1 MNHFE
6 CKKKDTETL
15 ARRGTVSTAHGNI
28 ETPVFMPVGTQGTVK
43 GLTPR
48 QIVETG
54 AQIILGNTYHLM
66 LRPGSERIRK
76 FGGLHRFMGWDG
88 PILTDSGGFQV
99 FSLAGISK
107 KSEEG
112 VNFASYID
120 GSRHMLTPERSMAIQ
135 EDLGSDIVMAFDE
148 CPPAGATYEE
158 ARDATARTHR
168 WAERCLSVFR
178 GDGQSLFGI
187 VQGGMFEDLREESA
201 RQLSE
206 LPFAGMAIG
215 GLSVGESKPT
225 MYRILKH
232 TAPLLPENKARYLM
246 GVGTPADLVNAVSVG
261 VDMFDCVMPT
271 RNARNGQAFTGH
283 GIVNIKQ
290 ARYREDLLPLD
301 PTCDCYTCSTFTRAY
316 LHHLYKAGEILS
328 SVLMTLHNT
337 SYYQNLMRDVRDC
350 IEQNRFKQFK
360 NKIIEQYGAMDIAGC
375 LEET

>member
-1 MNHFE
+1 
-6 CKKKDTETL
+6 
-15 ARRGTVSTAHGNI
+15 
-28 ETPVFMPVGTQGTVK
+28 
-43 GLTPR
+43 
-48 QIVETG
+48 
-54 AQIILGNTYHLM
+54 
-66 LRPGSERIRK
+66 
-76 FGGLHRFMGWDG
+76 MGWDG